1 MQCRVVHAAPA
12 ELGIS
17 GETPEF
23 HALAMPRNVR
33 GEIYDLSISSRR
45 LSGDRFVRVYVPAAA
60 LAEGAPLPVILVND
74 GHKAFEPARAAAI
87 GSAPWEQRG
96 TLQLHRIMD
105 GLTCGGEIRPAMVV
119 AVSVHAA
126 SRGNEFVP
134 CRTRLDSTEF
144 GGQGEE
150 YLDLLEH
157 DILPALS
164 TARPGV
170 RVSTDPTE
178 RLLLGT
184 SLGGFAALYG
194 ALTRPAVFGG
204 AIALSPSA
212 WVDDGLLSRVV
223 GERGGIP
230 GTVAVDIGASEAPH
244 NRGYCDTL
252 FGALRGA
259 AVVGGGRVSAQIVPG
274 HHNEDSWRGRLPDL
288 LRFVLG
294 R

>member
-1 MQCRVVHAAPA
+1 MQCRVDHAAPA
-12 ELGIS
+12 QLGIS

-23 HALAMPRNVR
+23 HALAMPRTMR
-33 GEIYDLSISSRR
+33 GEIYDLSIPSRR
-45 LSGDRFVRVYVPAAA
+45 LSGDRFVRVYVPAEA
-60 LAEGAPLPVILVND
+60 LVGGAPLPVILVND
-74 GHKAFEPARAAAI
+74 GHKAFEPARAAANGI
-87 GSAPWEQRG
+87 APWEQRG

-105 GLTCGGEIRPAMVV
+105 GMTCGGEIRPALVV
-119 AVSVHAA
+119 AVSVHGA

-134 CRTRLDSTEF
+134 CRTRLDTTEF
-144 GGQGEE
+144 GGRGEE

-164 TARPGV
+164 TTLPGV

-178 RLLLGT
+178 RVLLGT

-194 ALTRPAVFGG
+194 GLTRPAVFGV

-212 WVDDGLLSRVV
+212 WVDDGLLARIVAR
-223 GERGGIP
+223 RGGNS
-230 GTVAVDIGASEAPH
+230 GTVAVDIGAEEAPH
-244 NRGYCDTL
+244 NRGYCETL
-252 FGALRGA
+252 FAALHGA
-259 AVVGGGRVSAQIVPG
+259 AAVGGGRVSAHVVPG
-274 HHNEDSWRGRLPDL
+274 HHNEDSWRQRLPDL